1 MPITNQTDEDLKDR
15 EGVEDDV
22 EQTEDEL
29 EGKAEGTRD
38 ADDTG
43 EETDPDKVI
52 AGLKRRIGKLTAQ
65 KREAQER
72 AEERDALKARLAAY
86 EAKEREAAV
95 AARRAKQSD
104 PEEVKLEEAR
114 ARIRA
119 ANDLAYGEGY
129 SEEQEERRAER
140 QLQKEQYA
148 LNAVNYLKAELEEHG
163 LPTDD
168 KTVLRWERAIGSEVA
183 EDAELLGKFRRPT
196 TLQSAIKEAFEIV
209 NEGMVSPA
217 AKATGG
223 KPIERIQRNRDA
235 VLGGRSRSGAADSS
249 PEPEW
254 NPQPPK
260 NLKGDDL
267 VQWWKEQGEK
277 LRARLEAEG
286 MAG

>member
-1 MPITNQTDEDLKDR
+1 MPITDKDDTELKDR
-15 EGVEDDV
+15 DDLDEGV

-29 EGKAEGTRD
+29 EGKAGDNPD
-38 ADDTG
+38 AEDTG
-43 EETDPDKVI
+43 DETDPDKVI

-65 KREAQER
+65 KREAQAR
-72 AEERDALKARLAAY
+72 AEERDTLKARLAAY
-86 EAKEREAAV
+86 EAKEQEAAEQ
-95 AARRAKQSD
+95 ARRAKQSD
-104 PEEVKLEEAR
+104 PEWQKEEDAR

-119 ANDLAYGEGY
+119 ANDLAYGDGY
-129 SEEQEERRAER
+129 SDEQLERRQER
-140 QLQKEQYA
+140 ELQKEQYA
-148 LNAVNYLKAELEEHG
+148 LNAVNYLRAELEEHG

-183 EDAELLGKFRRPT
+183 EDSDLLGRFRRPA
-196 TLQSAIKEAFEIV
+196 TLQAAIKDAFALV
-209 NEGMVSPA
+209 NEGMVTPA
-217 AKATGG
+217 VKVGGG
-223 KPIERIQRNRDA
+223 KPIERIQRNREA
-235 VLGGRSRSGAADSS
+235 VLGGGRRGGAIEGS

-277 LRARLEAEG
+277 LRARLEADS